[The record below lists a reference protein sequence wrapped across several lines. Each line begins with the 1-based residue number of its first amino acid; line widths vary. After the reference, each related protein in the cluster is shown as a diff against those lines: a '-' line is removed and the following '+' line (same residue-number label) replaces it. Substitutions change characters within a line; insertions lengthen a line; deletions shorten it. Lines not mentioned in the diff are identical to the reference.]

1 MSRRGRHGEDFIADI
16 NITPFTDVVL
26 VLLIIFMVAAPYIP
40 KNAMTL
46 NLPESKESAPIG
58 ADEKKIHD
66 IIVFSSTEVSLNEAT
81 MPVELLAK
89 SVEAI
94 ISSGTAE
101 IFTVSADA
109 SASYQEVITVLDVL
123 KKQAVSEVYLKTE
136 AAEGRR
142 R

>member
-1 MSRRGRHGEDFIADI
+1 MSRRERRADDFIADI

-46 NLPESKESAPIG
+46 NLPESKESSPIG
-58 ADEKKIHD
+58 CDDKKIHD
-66 IIVFSSTEVSLNEAT
+66 IIIFGSTEVALDDDAT

-101 IFTVSADA
+101 IFAVSAA
-109 SASYQEVITVLDVL
+109 ATASYQDVVAVLDVL
-123 KKQAVSEVYLKTE
+123 KKQSVREVYLKTE
-136 AAEGRR
+136 TPRGR
-142 R
+142 